1 MVGAAVV
8 TDAVVVV
15 VVVVKMEMEMEDR
28 PVNRGGWR
36 TKGFGKRK

>member
-15 VVVVKMEMEMEDR
+15 VVVVKMEMEDR